1 MAART
6 ARKKTTRKTTRKAAT
21 RKKTA
26 RKKAAPRKAAR
37 KKTTRKKAAAKA
49 RPRSAWERLERE
61 LPPTLKQ
68 FSREL
73 RKDLNEAEK
82 AIVGA
87 RRPSDRQGLAHRGIA
102 DAAGQG
108 EVCCAQDGEVAD
120 VESGAARQLRLGD
133 ARVREGGFGVHG
145 KVAEGL
151 DEPDHP
157 SFLDTERLRPE
168 RQRR

>member
-6 ARKKTTRKTTRKAAT
+6 ARKKTTRKTPRKTAT

-37 KKTTRKKAAAKA
+37 KTATRKKAAAKA

-61 LPPTLKQ
+61 LPATLKQ
-68 FSREL
+68 FSGEV

-87 RRPSDRQGLAHRGIA
+87 QRDARRRWARVVRDASHQLGKLEARGEKEWKKLTRQARK
-102 DAAGQG
+102 DA
-108 EVCCAQDGEVAD
+108 EVAMKRLHA
-120 VESGAARQLRLGD
+120 VVGSAKPARKK
-133 ARVREGGFGVHG
+133 A
-145 KVAEGL
+145 
-151 DEPDHP
+151 
-157 SFLDTERLRPE
+157 S
-168 RQRR
+168 RRA